1 MRRAAPQSGGSGI
14 LQGKICEAGRS
25 TTENGTGV
33 AKKRLGGELGR
44 DDVPAVPRQV
54 AGNSTS
60 ESAHVSASRGG
71 TGPLP
76 AGIQSI
82 DPVSSHGPRRKG
94 CQPWSWRRQR
104 PRGFPV

>member
-33 AKKRLGGELGR
+33 AKNRLGGELDR

-54 AGNSTS
+54 AATRPRS
-60 ESAHVSASRGG
+60 SRPALRRAE
-71 TGPLP
+71 GPGHCP
-76 AGIQSI
+76 QDFSQSI
-82 DPVSSHGPRRKG
+82 QYRLTDLAGRVANLEVEATTTAGASP
-94 CQPWSWRRQR
+94 
-104 PRGFPV
+104 